1 MKIAIT
7 GSDGQLGKSL
17 KDAFLGTP
25 HKITLLNRQSLDV
38 TNSESALKVISS
50 LKPDWIINCAAYT
63 NVDQAETEQDI
74 CSAVNTKG
82 VENLI
87 VAASQNKSKLIQI
100 STDYVFDGN
109 KTGLW
114 QENDKRNPL
123 SYYGKTKAEAESLI
137 LQDYFFQ
144 SAIIRTSWLYS
155 QYGKNF
161 VKTMFNLGENGD
173 SELNVVSDQ
182 VGQPTSCAD
191 LSYLIL
197 DVINADITGSI
208 LHGTNSGSASWYEFA
223 KSIFQLSGFDSERVK
238 PILSENYPQKATRPR
253 NSVLGHQLFKEVGL
267 KPMRN
272 WDVALEFAIVDILNE
287 VRRKGQIV

>member
-137 LQDYFFQ
+137 LQDYFSQ

>member
-182 VGQPTSCAD
+182 VGQPTSCVD

-272 WDVALEFAIVDILNE
+272 WDVALEFAMVDILNE

>member
-17 KDAFLGTP
+17 NDAFLGTP
-25 HKITLLNRQSLDV
+25 HKITLLNRTSLDI
-38 TNSESALKVISS
+38 TNSESTLKAISS

-63 NVDQAETEQDI
+63 NVDQAEIEQDL

-87 VAASQNKSKLIQI
+87 VAASKTKSKFIQI
-100 STDYVFDGN
+100 STDYVFDGSQI
-109 KTGLW
+109 TPW
-114 QENDKRNPL
+114 QENDKRNPI
-123 SYYGKTKAEAESLI
+123 SYYGKTKADAESLI
-137 LQDYFFQ
+137 LENYSAQ

-155 QYGKNF
+155 KYGKNF
-161 VKTMFNLGENGD
+161 VKTMVNVGENGA

-182 VGQPTSCAD
+182 IGQPTSCVD

-197 DVINADITGSI
+197 DVIDADLAGLI
-208 LHGTNSGSASWYEFA
+208 LHGTNSGSASWHEFA
-223 KSIFQLSGFDSERVK
+223 KSIFKLSGFDSKRVR
-238 PILSENYPQKATRPR
+238 PILSKDYPQKASRPK
-253 NSVLGHQLFKEVGL
+253 NSVLGHGLFKEVGL

-272 WDVALEFAIVDILNE
+272 WYVALEFAMVDILNE
-287 VRRKGQIV
+287 TRHKGQRL

>member
-63 NVDQAETEQDI
+63 NVDQAETDQDI

-137 LQDYFFQ
+137 LQDYFSQ

>member
-17 KDAFLGTP
+17 KDVFLGTP

-63 NVDQAETEQDI
+63 NVDQAETDQDI

-137 LQDYFFQ
+137 LQDYFSQ

-182 VGQPTSCAD
+182 VGQPTSCVD

-197 DVINADITGSI
+197 DVIDADITGSI

-272 WDVALEFAIVDILNE
+272 WDVALEFAMVDILNE

>member
-182 VGQPTSCAD
+182 VGQPTSCVD

-197 DVINADITGSI
+197 DVIDADITGSI